1 MRTILRT
8 EDKLKLGLVALVALA
23 ALLLPDETKEKL
35 GFCEATEL
43 IGGILSAGSRS
54 VRHISG

>member
-1 MRTILRT
+1 MRT
-8 EDKLKLGLVALVALA
+8 EDKLKLGLAALVALT
-23 ALLLPDETKEKL
+23 ALLLPAEAKEKL

-54 VRHISG
+54 VRQISG

>member
-1 MRTILRT
+1 MRT

-54 VRHISG
+54 VRQVTG